1 MAKPRAETPEH
12 PSCFGKS
19 LWPRTSNGTSIGA
32 MYTPKLD
39 LICNRVQRPGGASVE
54 HRWGQRFNV
63 GAQVGLQATSW
74 YAPRR
79 ACLRNISASG
89 ALLELE
95 PSLPPLKCIDVE
107 IALCR
112 RGRIDLIRIRACV
125 VRKADHGVGVEW
137 CEPLPLAVDE
147 LVEYATDVMTPPSR
161 ATGSAMGAAR

>member
-1 MAKPRAETPEH
+1 LLSQAPLTP
-12 PSCFGKS
+12 
-19 LWPRTSNGTSIGA
+19 T
-32 MYTPKLD
+32 
-39 LICNRVQRPGGASVE
+39 QRPLVFLADE
-54 HRWGQRFNV
+54 D
-63 GAQVGLQATSW
+63 
-74 YAPRR
+74 Y
-79 ACLRNISASG
+79 
-89 ALLELE
+89 
-95 PSLPPLKCIDVE
+95 PPLSYVEDGAVTGIDVE